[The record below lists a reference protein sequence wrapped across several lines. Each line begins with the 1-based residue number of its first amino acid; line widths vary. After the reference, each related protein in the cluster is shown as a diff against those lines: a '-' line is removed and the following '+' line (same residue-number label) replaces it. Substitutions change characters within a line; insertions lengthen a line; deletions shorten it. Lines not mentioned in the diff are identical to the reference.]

1 MIRDIQRSIINFESA
16 FEKSYGICLN
26 EGMTLCS
33 LKDTRKLSAGEV
45 GELLGLTPSNTSKVI
60 ASLEKKL
67 LIKRT
72 LSNTD
77 KRSMFF
83 SLTPKGKELIS
94 SIKCESIDM
103 GETLKNLINN

>member
-1 MIRDIQRSIINFESA
+1 MA
-16 FEKSYGICLN
+16 FEQHFAERYGICLN

-33 LKDTRKLSAGEV
+33 LKNTAKLSAGEL

-60 ASLEKKL
+60 ASLEKKQL
-67 LIKRT
+67 VKRT
-72 LSNTD
+72 LSASD

-94 SIKCESIDM
+94 TIKCDSLPMDA
-103 GETLKNLINN
+103 TLKDLVCNE